1 MDASLHSLRVWLEGT
16 TLSAWVT
23 GPIYV
28 WPVLETLH
36 FLGLS
41 LLIGTIG
48 LFDLRLLGMAKGLP
62 PGLLSRLIPWGMA
75 GFALNVLTGI
85 LFFVGEP
92 KNYVNNIAF
101 YFKMAFVVL
110 AGINVLIFY
119 LTVARK
125 VEALGPGDAAP
136 LGAKVIGAVSLLL
149 WVGIMSAG
157 RLLTFYH
164 DHGLGR
170 LIE

>member
-1 MDASLHSLRVWLEGT
+1 MDSHALRIWLEHT
-16 TLSAWVT
+16 TLSSWVT

-48 LFDLRLLGMAKGLP
+48 LFDLRLLGLGKGLR
-62 PGLLSRLIPWGMA
+62 PGLVSRLIPWGMA

-101 YFKMAFVVL
+101 YFKMTFVVL
-110 AGINVLIFY
+110 AGINVLLFY

-125 VEALGPGDAAP
+125 VEALGPGEDAP
-136 LGAKVIGAVSLLL
+136 LGAKVIGAASLLL
-149 WVGIMSAG
+149 WIGIMSAG

>member
-1 MDASLHSLRVWLEGT
+1 MDPHSLRVWLEHT

-36 FLGLS
+36 FIGLS

-48 LFDLRLLGMAKGLP
+48 LFDLRLLGMAKNLS

-75 GFALNVLTGI
+75 GFALNVITGI

-92 KNYVNNIAF
+92 KNYVQNIAF

-110 AGINVLIFY
+110 AGINVLVFY
-119 LTVARK
+119 LTMARR
-125 VEALGPGDAAP
+125 VEGLGPGDDAP
-136 LGAKVIGAVSLLL
+136 LGAKAIALASLLL
-149 WVGIMSAG
+149 WIGVMSAG

-164 DHGLGR
+164 DHGLGQF
-170 LIE
+170 LE

>member
-1 MDASLHSLRVWLEGT
+1 MDLQTLRIWLEHT

-48 LFDLRLLGMAKGLP
+48 LFDLRLLGMAKGLS
-62 PGLLSRLIPWGMA
+62 PGLLSRFIPWGVA
-75 GFALNVLTGI
+75 GFALNVVTGI

-92 KNYVNNIAF
+92 KNYVQNIAF
-101 YFKMAFVVL
+101 YFKMTFVVL
-110 AGINVLIFY
+110 AGINVLVFY
-119 LTVARK
+119 LTVSRK
-125 VEALGPGDAAP
+125 VEALGPGDDAP
-136 LGAKVIGAVSLLL
+136 LGAKLIAAASLLL
-149 WVGIMSAG
+149 WIGVMSAG

-164 DHGLGR
+164 DHGLGQF
-170 LIE
+170 IE

>member
-1 MDASLHSLRVWLEGT
+1 MNHFLIEWLRHS
-16 TLSAWVT
+16 TLSALVT
-23 GPIYV
+23 GNLWI

-48 LFDLRLLGMAKGLP
+48 AFDLRLLGLGKGLR

-75 GFALNVLTGI
+75 GFALNVVTGI

-92 KNYVNNIAF
+92 ANYVNNIAF
-101 YFKMAFVVL
+101 YFKMTFVFL
-110 AGINVLIFY
+110 AGINVLVFY
-119 LTVARK
+119 LALAKK
-125 VEALGPGDAAP
+125 VEALGPNDDAP
-136 LGAKVIGAVSLLL
+136 LGAKVIGAASLLL
-149 WVGIMSAG
+149 WIGVMSAG

-164 DHGLGR
+164 DHGLGQ
-170 LIE
+170 

>member
-1 MDASLHSLRVWLEGT
+1 MERELIVWLQHT
-16 TLSAWVT
+16 SLSSAVT
-23 GPIYV
+23 GNAWI

-48 LFDLRLLGMAKGLP
+48 LFDLRLLGMGKGLP

-75 GFALNVLTGI
+75 GFAINVITGT

-92 KNYVNNIAF
+92 ANYVNNIAF
-101 YFKMAFVVL
+101 YFKMTFVAL
-110 AGINVLIFY
+110 AGINVLAFY
-119 LTVARK
+119 LTMAKK
-125 VEALGPGDAAP
+125 VEALGPDEDAP
-136 LGAKVIGAVSLLL
+136 LGAKVVAVASLALWIGVMA
-149 WVGIMSAG
+149 AG

-164 DHGLGR
+164 DHGLGQI
-170 LIE
+170 LE

>member
-1 MDASLHSLRVWLEGT
+1 MNRLLIEWLRHS
-16 TLSAWVT
+16 TLSALVT
-23 GPIYV
+23 GNPWI

-48 LFDLRLLGMAKGLP
+48 SFDLRLLGLGKGLR
-62 PGLLSRLIPWGMA
+62 PGILSRLLPWGIA
-75 GFALNVLTGI
+75 GFALNVVTGI

-92 KNYVNNIAF
+92 ANYVNNIAF
-101 YFKMAFVVL
+101 YFKMTFVVL

-119 LTVARK
+119 LTLAKK
-125 VEALGPGDAAP
+125 VEALGPDDDAP
-136 LGAKVIGAVSLLL
+136 LGAKLIGAASLLL
-149 WVGIMSAG
+149 WIGVMSAG

-164 DHGLGR
+164 DHGLGQ
-170 LIE
+170 

>member
-1 MDASLHSLRVWLEGT
+1 MDPLVALRVWLEHT
-16 TLSAWVT
+16 TLSRWVT
-23 GPIYV
+23 GPIYL

-48 LFDLRLLGMAKGLP
+48 LFDLRLLGMGKGLS

-75 GFALNVLTGI
+75 GFALNVITGI

-92 KNYVNNIAF
+92 KNYVHNIAF
-101 YFKMAFVVL
+101 YFKMTFVVL

-119 LTVARK
+119 LTLAKK
-125 VEALGPGDAAP
+125 VEALGPGDDAP
-136 LGAKVIGAVSLLL
+136 LGAKIIGAASLLL
-149 WVGIMSAG
+149 WIGVMSAG

-164 DHGLGR
+164 DHGLGQ

>member
-1 MDASLHSLRVWLEGT
+1 MDSHALRIWLEST
-16 TLSAWVT
+16 TLSSWVT

-48 LFDLRLLGMAKGLP
+48 VFDLRLLGLGKGLR
-62 PGLLSRLIPWGMA
+62 PGLVSRLIPWGMA
-75 GFALNVLTGI
+75 GFGLNVITGV

-101 YFKMAFVVL
+101 YFKMTFVVL
-110 AGINVLIFY
+110 AGINVLLFY

-125 VEALGPGDAAP
+125 VEALGPGEDAP
-136 LGAKVIGAVSLLL
+136 LGAKVIGAASLLL
-149 WVGIMSAG
+149 WIGVMSAG

-164 DHGLGR
+164 DHGLGQI
-170 LIE
+170 IE